1 MNLNILIVLLKE
13 INWNWLKKGIYLYE
27 YMDNFK
33 KFKKKK
39 NLPGKK
45 CFFNS
50 LKNCTIS
57 NEECQRASDIWN
69 VFNIKNLGEHHDL

>member
-33 KFKKKK
+33 KFKKKIIYLVK
-39 NLPGKK
+39 
-45 CFFNS
+45 
-50 LKNCTIS
+50 
-57 NEECQRASDIWN
+57 N
-69 VFNIKNLGEHHDL
+69 VFLIL